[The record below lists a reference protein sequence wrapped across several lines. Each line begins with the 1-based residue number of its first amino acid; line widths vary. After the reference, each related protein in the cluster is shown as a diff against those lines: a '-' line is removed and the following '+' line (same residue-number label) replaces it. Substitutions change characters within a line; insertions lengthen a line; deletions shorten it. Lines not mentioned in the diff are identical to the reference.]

1 VVRCPLRGFMRWCG
15 VETAQYPRLLRR
27 TASFVPTGVLQNHNT
42 PNDSFGCRHPS
53 ARPCPSPPPPSGKCE
68 KIKSSDTEHL
78 LPTRGQTS
86 APFLSYTHQ
95 FEFRAVVWFSN
106 CNNFWVAVISAKNH
120 KRQSVTAIREK
131 SQTPKVLTVILTLR
145 NLTKLNLS

>member
-1 VVRCPLRGFMRWCG
+1 VWKQPNIPACSGAPPRSFPRVSCKITTRRTTPSGADTRLRGL
-15 VETAQYPRLLRR
+15 A
-27 TASFVPTGVLQNHNT
+27 
-42 PNDSFGCRHPS
+42 
-53 ARPCPSPPPPSGKCE
+53 PPPPSGKCE